1 MSNVFYVDLE
11 GDHMVMADHEKG
23 VAAWFSLSRV
33 IVSGINAFVHRH
45 LDVNVFEYA
54 TNTFDKNNVPKNL
67 ERVC

>member
-11 GDHMVMADHEKG
+11 CGHMVMADHEKG
-23 VAAWFSLSRV
+23 VAAWFSLSHV
-33 IVSGINAFVHRH
+33 IVSGINDFVHRH
-45 LDVNVFEYA
+45 SDGNVFEYE